1 MQVPQDWL
9 LKYTARFRKAMH
21 QKYEGLI
28 DLCKKS
34 AIAFLQTVADDRFSR
49 ILEETTASWES
60 VMLSKGFE
68 IEVYTGT
75 PQGDVVGMSDE
86 IVAALDGFVREPD
99 SRNVEY
105 TTPPCFRYER
115 SLCDLVTP
123 RLRLRQFLKS
133 KGDYTLIPG
142 STLPLAGQGDRFWRS
157 DPANPYHDYIEKTYG
172 TKVVTASV
180 HINIGISDPEVL
192 MRACRLVRMEAPL
205 YLALSA
211 ASPWFNGEMTGY
223 HSTRWGLFPKT
234 PAHVPIFE
242 SHAHFIRW
250 TEEQIAIG
258 TMQNVRHLW
267 SAVRPNGDRR
277 PYNLNRLEL
286 RICDLVSDP
295 IALLAV
301 TALLEA
307 RLQQLIADP
316 SLDPLQQSKLNAE
329 DLVEIAN
336 ENEAAAAK
344 SSLDA
349 ELRHWQD
356 GQPILAREWIEQL
369 YAETFAIAKKAGFS
383 CFLLPVKKILREGN
397 EAQRWIKLSEQGLNN
412 REILVQS
419 IQTMQLREKE
429 LEGQI
434 CQSLV
439 A

>member
-1 MQVPQDWL
+1 M
-9 LKYTARFRKAMH
+9 
-21 QKYEGLI
+21 
-28 DLCKKS
+28 
-34 AIAFLQTVADDRFSR
+34 
-49 ILEETTASWES
+49 
-60 VMLSKGFE
+60 MLSKGFE